1 MYFPIYADGR
11 VLLFKRHAP
20 KGSASISIQY
30 STDTRSVNVDVL
42 CDATADTP
50 VYTANGEDPQQPG
63 NYVRT
68 SSRPLLALFSPSSRP
83 PLALFTSSLEREHV
97 RAREKG
103 RGRESACLRERK
115 EGGRAGWREKNAV
128 KNPLLALQ
136 KNSTTISPYFRFDI
150 LLQGPV
156 LTLG

>member
-68 SSRPLLALFSPSSRP
+68 SSRPLLALLSPSLLR
-83 PLALFTSSLEREHV
+83 LW
-97 RAREKG
+97 K
-103 RGRESACLRERK
+103 ESMCARERK
-115 EGGRAGWREKNAV
+115 GEGERARACENEKKEEGRDGEKNAV
-128 KNPLLALQ
+128 KNLLLALQ
-136 KNSTTISPYFRFDI
+136 KNSTTLSPYFVSKYFCK
-150 LLQGPV
+150 V
-156 LTLG
+156 LF